1 MEERYC
7 LECGEPI
14 VGRSDKKF
22 CDDQC
27 RNAYN
32 NRLNRD
38 HITIYRNIN
47 NHLRKN
53 RRILKELNKTGKT
66 KVKIENMRK
75 KGFDFKYHTHI
86 LQTNKG
92 SIYYFC
98 YDMGYLLID
107 NEYALLVYDTELKE
121 KEKDKENK

>member
-1 MEERYC
+1 MTERCC
-7 LECGEPI
+7 LECGEPL

-38 HITIYRNIN
+38 SINIYRKIN
-47 NHLRKN
+47 NKLRKN
-53 RRILKELNKTGKT
+53 RRIISELNKTGKT
-66 KVKIENMRK
+66 KIKIEALRK

-86 LQTNKG
+86 LNTAKG
-92 SIYYFC
+92 TTYFFC
-98 YDMGYLLID
+98 YDMGYLIID
-107 NEYALLVYDTELKE
+107 NEYALLVYDKE
-121 KEKDKENK
+121 IKEDDNK